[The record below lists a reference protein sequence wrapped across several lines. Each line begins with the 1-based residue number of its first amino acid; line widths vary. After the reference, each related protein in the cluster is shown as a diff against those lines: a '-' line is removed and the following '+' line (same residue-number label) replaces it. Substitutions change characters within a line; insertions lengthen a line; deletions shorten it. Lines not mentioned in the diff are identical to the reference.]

1 MLTRRPDISLHRR
14 PGLET
19 TSVSC
24 VSSVTR
30 RAERGRT
37 GGERTAKSERNKDGG
52 ACLERLQLG
61 VTWCRSVKRKA
72 VIVFTSAV
80 KLPDRPASDASSGHR
95 RSCRCYL

>member
-1 MLTRRPDISLHRR
+1 MAGAGRTDRRDGGRNKGTKKETEISYVLTRRPDISLHRR

-61 VTWCRSVKRKA
+61 VTWCRSVKR
-72 VIVFTSAV
+72 
-80 KLPDRPASDASSGHR
+80 L
-95 RSCRCYL
+95 